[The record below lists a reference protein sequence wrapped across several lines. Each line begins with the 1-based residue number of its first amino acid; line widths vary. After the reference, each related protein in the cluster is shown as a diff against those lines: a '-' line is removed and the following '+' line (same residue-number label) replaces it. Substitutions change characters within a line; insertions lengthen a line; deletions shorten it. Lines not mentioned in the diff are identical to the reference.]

1 MNCIKVVGVYEYY
14 NEGVKEMSV
23 VLGIHSSVTKSGSSS
38 NPVKYVSSSQGHA
51 WVSLRATGLVQTYS
65 LYPDN
70 NPRIIRSGRD
80 VSKKTSDIRKNFE
93 IEERRRGSYR
103 VI

>member
-1 MNCIKVVGVYEYY
+1 
-14 NEGVKEMSV
+14 MSV